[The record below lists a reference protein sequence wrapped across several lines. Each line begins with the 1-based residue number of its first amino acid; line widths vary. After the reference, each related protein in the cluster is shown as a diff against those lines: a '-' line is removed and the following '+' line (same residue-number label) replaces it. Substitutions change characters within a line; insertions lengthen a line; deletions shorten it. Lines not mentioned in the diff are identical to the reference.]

1 MVSHSSLGRAKRRH
15 SVQVWARGESYV
27 ADVALEAGVPQH
39 SLLLLA
45 ITCEPTAVAFGLP
58 ARKYA

>member
-1 MVSHSSLGRAKRRH
+1 
-15 SVQVWARGESYV
+15 VQVWARGESYV

-45 ITCEPTAVAFGLP
+45 ITCEPTAVALVLP